1 MSTTRVLFVCTH
13 NAARSQMAEAWLNLL
28 GGNTFEAFSAGTQPT
43 KINPFTIQVMEEVG
57 APMTGK
63 RSKLLQEVLSGAYF
77 DYVITVC
84 ANADQECPVVLT
96 PNSKRLHWGFEDP
109 SAALGTD
116 SEKLARFREIRDQI
130 KARIEA
136 WLKTHPG

>member
-13 NAARSQMAEAWLNLL
+13 NAARSQMAEAWLKLL
-28 GGNTFEAFSAGTQPT
+28 GGDTFEAFSAGTKPT
-43 KINPFTIQVMEEVG
+43 GINPFTIQVMEEAG
-57 APMTGK
+57 APMRGK
-63 RSKLLQEVLSGAYF
+63 RSKSLQEVLTDAHF

-109 SAALGTD
+109 STATGTD

-130 KARIEA
+130 RTQIEA